1 MDKPLIKYLK
11 LLLAAVLLT
20 FCAVTAYA
28 DKTVADLTG
37 KDREMYEMFRHLFV
51 NGSPDD
57 FYSFAEEYSKDLH
70 EKGYMML
77 YYKLLS
83 NKGFYALRHNQVYR
97 AIQFAEALDHEVRDD
112 GASDYFYLAT
122 GLYGD
127 IYSSTHDKTRGETY
141 FMQALEEVGDND
153 VKFTMR
159 VYLNLAEMLCLK
171 NPQKALQWTDKSIAT
186 AKELENIDY
195 LSMSLAMKA
204 YIYFIM
210 GDAPQF
216 YHMYQQYI
224 DLRNME
230 KPEFNHR
237 YDNILEVAR
246 LAFDREFDSALEK
259 VHDGN
264 LAVDSALAVIRIY
277 ALQGNL
283 DQGFEAMKRRYIEM
297 DSIYSIMQ
305 DANFNQ
311 LATETSLMRSREE
324 AAANKK
330 LNKRLVNWLIVLTAI
345 YLFVYIMGR
354 RRLMRKIWAKNRDL
368 RTALNRAE
376 ESDRMKST
384 FIKSMSHEI
393 RTPLNAVSGF
403 SEVICSPDYQL
414 SDKEKRDMQVR
425 ISSNVNLIT
434 SIINELLELSESE
447 NVGVVSDKEKTDVWV
462 NNICQRVIQ
471 EAKGKQ
477 NTGVVLQ
484 LDSDLPDDFKI
495 RTSSYRLKN
504 ALTHLVDNAMK
515 FTEKGSVELRCE
527 LQDGQVRFIVTD
539 TGCGIKKEDHERI
552 FETFQKGDDF
562 KEGVGLGLPICRRLV
577 NSLGGEVYLDAT
589 YTDGARFIISLPCGD

>member
-1 MDKPLIKYLK
+1 MDKRPVLYIK
-11 LLLAAVLLT
+11 LLLAAVILT
-20 FCAVTAYA
+20 FGTVAAYA

-57 FYSFAEEYSKDLH
+57 FYSYAEEYSKDLH

-97 AIQFAEALDHEVRDD
+97 AIQFAEALDHEVRED

-141 FMQALEEVGDND
+141 FMQALEEVGDHD

-171 NPQKALQWTDKSIAT
+171 DPQKALQWAEKSIET
-186 AKELENIDY
+186 SKQVENTDY

-204 YIYFIM
+204 YIYFII
-210 GDAPQF
+210 GNAPQF
-216 YHMYQQYI
+216 FQAYQQYV
-224 DLRNME
+224 DLRSMD
-230 KPEFNHR
+230 KPDFNHR
-237 YDNILEVAR
+237 YDNIMEVAK
-246 LAFDREFDSALEK
+246 LAFNKDYDAAMGKVREGS
-259 VHDGN
+259 
-264 LAVDSALAVIRIY
+264 LAVDSSLTVICIY
-277 ALQGNL
+277 SLQGNL
-283 DQGFEAMKRRYIEM
+283 AQGFEAMKRRYIEM
-297 DSIYSIMQ
+297 DSIYSLIQ

-311 LATETSLMRSREE
+311 LAAETSLMRTREE
-324 AAANKK
+324 AAANMA
-330 LNKRLVNWLIVLTAI
+330 LAKRMVNWMIGLTIVF
-345 YLFVYIMGR
+345 LFVYLMGR
-354 RRLMRKIWAKNRDL
+354 RRLIKKIWARNKDL
-368 RTALNRAE
+368 RAALAHAE
-376 ESDRMKST
+376 ESDR
-384 FIKSMSHEI
+384 
-393 RTPLNAVSGF
+393 
-403 SEVICSPDYQL
+403 ICSPDYQL

-447 NVGVVSDKEKTDVWV
+447 NVGVVTDKEKTDVWV

-471 EAKGKQ
+471 EAKGKL

-484 LDSDLPDDFKI
+484 FDSDLSDDFKI

-562 KEGVGLGLPICRRLV
+562 KVGVGLGLPICRRLV
-577 NSLGGEVYLDAT
+577 NSLGGEVCLDAT

>member
-1 MDKPLIKYLK
+1 MDKPLIKHLK
-11 LLLAAVLLT
+11 LLLVAVLLT

-37 KDREMYEMFRHLFV
+37 KDREMYDMFRHLFV

-57 FYSFAEEYSKDLH
+57 FYSYAEEYSKDLH

-97 AIQFAEALDHEVRDD
+97 AMQFAEALDHEVRDD

-141 FMQALEEVGDND
+141 FMQALEEVGDHD

-171 NPQKALQWTDKSIAT
+171 DPQKALQWAEKSIET
-186 AKELENIDY
+186 SKQVENTDY

-204 YIYFIM
+204 YIYFII
-210 GDAPQF
+210 GNAPQF
-216 YHMYQQYI
+216 FQAYQQYV
-224 DLRNME
+224 DLRSMD
-230 KPEFNHR
+230 KPDFNHR
-237 YDNILEVAR
+237 YDNIMEVAK
-246 LAFDREFDSALEK
+246 LAFNKDYDAAMGKVREGS
-259 VHDGN
+259 
-264 LAVDSALAVIRIY
+264 LAVDSSLTVICIY
-277 ALQGNL
+277 SLQGNL
-283 DQGFEAMKRRYIEM
+283 AQGFEAMKRRYIEM
-297 DSIYSIMQ
+297 DSIYSLIQ

-311 LATETSLMRSREE
+311 LAAETSLMRTREE
-324 AAANKK
+324 AAANKA
-330 LNKRLVNWLIVLTAI
+330 LAKRMVNWMIGLTIVF
-345 YLFVYIMGR
+345 LFVYLMGR
-354 RRLMRKIWAKNRDL
+354 RRLIKKIWAKNRDL

-434 SIINELLELSESE
+434 SIIDELLQLSESE

-477 NTGVVLQ
+477 NTGVVVQ
-484 LDSDLPDDFKI
+484 FDSDLPDDFKI

-515 FTEKGSVELRCE
+515 FTEKGYVELRCE

-552 FETFQKGDDF
+552 FDTFQKGDDF

-577 NSLGGEVYLDAT
+577 NSLGGEVCLDAT